1 MRAYAVVGVTDYVAV
16 IPMNVGAAIDATREG
31 VAGLVGSFR

>member
-1 MRAYAVVGVTDYVAV
+1 V